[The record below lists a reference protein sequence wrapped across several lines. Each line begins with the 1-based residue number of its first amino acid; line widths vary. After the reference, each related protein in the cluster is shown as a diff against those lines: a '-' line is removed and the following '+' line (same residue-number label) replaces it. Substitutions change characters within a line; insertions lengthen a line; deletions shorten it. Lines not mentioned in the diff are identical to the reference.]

1 MEKYE
6 SLEVIGSGSFGLVR
20 KVKRKSDGKILARKE
35 INYVKLSEK
44 EKQQLVAELNILKE
58 IRHPHIVRYYD
69 RQFIQN
75 SGVFYLV
82 MEYCSG
88 GDLRALLNDFIAKD
102 KLIKEE
108 AVWNIFAQTV
118 LALHECH
125 QGYSKRSNKDHHVI
139 LHRDLKPDNI
149 FLDSDCNIKL
159 GDFGLSR
166 VLDDPATMFAKTYV
180 GTPYYMSPELIN
192 GQPYDAK
199 SDIWALGCVL
209 YEICALK
216 PPFPAQSQAVL
227 FNKILTGSVPRL
239 PSYYSNELNN
249 VVKSMLQLNPSA
261 RPSTTQLLKIEK
273 IQNYTRNNE
282 NAERQSLIKKK
293 EEELNSRYKVLQ
305 EMEAH
310 LKARQDELRQ
320 VEANISSRE
329 AALNKREAD
338 LKAREAQ
345 VEEREMELKAI
356 HAKLLN
362 TPKKEYDFMDI
373 SNLSAPRQ
381 NNNAA
386 VNGNPRL
393 TIMME
398 EDDDIPSPFLKRNT
412 TMA

>member
-1 MEKYE
+1 MDKYE
-6 SLEVIGSGSFGLVR
+6 SLDVIGSGSFGLVR

-69 RQFIQN
+69 RHFAQN

-108 AVWNIFAQTV
+108 AVWNIFTQIV

-125 QGYSKRSNKDHHVI
+125 QGYSQRSNKDHHVI

-149 FLDSDCNIKL
+149 FLDGDCNIKL

-239 PSYYSNELNN
+239 PSYYSNDLNN
-249 VVKSMLQLNPSA
+249 VVKSMLQLSPSA
-261 RPSTTQLLKIEK
+261 RPTTTQLLQVDKIH
-273 IQNYTRNNE
+273 NYTRNLEHQPN
-282 NAERQSLIKKK
+282 LKTK
-293 EEELNSRYKVLQ
+293 EEELNSRYRVLQ
-305 EMEAH
+305 EFEVQ
-310 LKARQDELRQ
+310 LKAREDKVRQ
-320 VEANISSRE
+320 MEANINERE
-329 AALNKREAD
+329 AALNKLEED
-338 LKAREAQ
+338 LRARELQ
-345 VEEREMELKAI
+345 LEVREMELKAI

-362 TPKKEYDFMDI
+362 TPKKDYDFMDI

-381 NNNAA
+381 TNNTTASTS
-386 VNGNPRL
+386 RL
-393 TIMME
+393 LNMME
-398 EDDDIPSPFLKRNT
+398 EDDDIPSPFIKRYPT
-412 TMA
+412 IA

>member
-1 MEKYE
+1 
-6 SLEVIGSGSFGLVR
+6 
-20 KVKRKSDGKILARKE
+20 
-35 INYVKLSEK
+35 
-44 EKQQLVAELNILKE
+44 
-58 IRHPHIVRYYD
+58 
-69 RQFIQN
+69 
-75 SGVFYLV
+75 

-108 AVWNIFAQTV
+108 AVWSIFSQTV

-125 QGYSKRSNKDHHVI
+125 QGYSQRSNKDHHVI

-149 FLDSDCNIKL
+149 FLDGDCNIKL

-166 VLDDPATMFAKTYV
+166 VLDDPSTMFAKTYV

-199 SDIWALGCVL
+199 SDIWALGCIL

-239 PSYYSNELNN
+239 PSYYSSELNN
-249 VVKSMLQLNPSA
+249 VVKSMLQLNPLS
-261 RPSTTQLLKIEK
+261 RPSTTQLLKLEK

-282 NAERQSLIKKK
+282 NKERQSQLKKK
-293 EEELNSRYKVLQ
+293 EDEINSRYKALQ

-310 LKARQDELRQ
+310 LKAKDEELRQ
-320 VEANISSRE
+320 MDASISARE
-329 AALNKREAD
+329 AAISKHEAELKVRE
-338 LKAREAQ
+338 ECIEQ
-345 VEEREMELKAI
+345 REMELKAI
-356 HAKLLN
+356 RAKLVN

-373 SNLSAPRQ
+373 SNLSVPRL
-381 NNNAA
+381 NNNHASA
-386 VNGNPRL
+386 TVNGNQPAN
-393 TIMME
+393 MMD
-398 EDDDIPSPFLKRNT
+398 EDDDIPSPFLKRWST
-412 TMA
+412 VS